1 MTTTA
6 DVMAA
11 TGASFRQLDH
21 WIHRGW
27 LNPVGGP
34 LGAGSGHAREWPAL
48 EYRVAVVMA
57 RLVRAGMGPEKS
69 AAIAR
74 VAAEQAHKA
83 AGPVNVQIAHGIT
96 LEVMPV

>member
-1 MTTTA
+1 
-6 DVMAA
+6 
-11 TGASFRQLDH
+11 
-21 WIHRGW
+21 
-27 LNPVGGP
+27 
-34 LGAGSGHAREWPAL
+34 
-48 EYRVAVVMA
+48 MA